1 MLDINKGIL
10 PLTEFKQK
18 SSAIIS
24 QVQKTKNPAVLTVNG
39 RAQAVLIDPESYQ
52 NMVNQIALLR
62 SADQITASLIEMEN
76 DEGIE
81 SDVFFK
87 KLRKKFLK

>member
-39 RAQAVLIDPESYQ
+39 PVANPTP
-52 NMVNQIALLR
+52 N
-62 SADQITASLIEMEN
+62 
-76 DEGIE
+76 
-81 SDVFFK
+81 
-87 KLRKKFLK
+87 